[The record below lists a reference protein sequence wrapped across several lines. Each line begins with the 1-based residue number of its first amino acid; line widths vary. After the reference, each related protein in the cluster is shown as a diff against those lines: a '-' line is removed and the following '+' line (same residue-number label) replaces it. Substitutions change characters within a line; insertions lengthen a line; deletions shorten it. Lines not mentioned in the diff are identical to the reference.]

1 MTLLITTKYTT
12 KSSKTTS
19 GKTVSNKKAHSMSG
33 FNFVLAISLPSYETI
48 VVEKDKRLLYDSIYS
63 SFIHLN
69 LI

>member
-33 FNFVLAISLPSYETI
+33 FYNAA
-48 VVEKDKRLLYDSIYS
+48 K
-63 SFIHLN
+63 N
-69 LI
+69 LCDELMHYHFAECL